1 VQFILNSGSLS
12 TAADCKCSIF
22 SCQ

>member
-1 VQFILNSGSLS
+1 VQFIPNSGSLS